1 MILFFFFIEIKMIYD
16 IENIDIDIIIEPK
29 DINTEYKKT
38 LLKKIVKKYEGKAI
52 DNIGIIKKVNKI
64 NEIYGHKIVDNSIF
78 IHFFLNIEI
87 ERCLPKIGNQ
97 SKLKIN
103 KIFPY
108 GIFFIQ
114 EHIRILVPANYIN
127 KEKFSIETDTDENN
141 TFFLMNKKEKL
152 IYTIDSDIEI
162 ELFEIRFEKEGF
174 NCLAKII

>member
-1 MILFFFFIEIKMIYD
+1 MILFFFFSKIEMIYD
-16 IENIDIDIIIEPK
+16 LENIDIDIVIEPK
-29 DINTEYKKT
+29 DINIEYKNT

-64 NEIYGHKIVDNSIF
+64 NKIYGHKIVDNSIF
-78 IHFFLNIEI
+78 IYFFLNIQI
-87 ERCLPKIGNQ
+87 ERCLPKVGNK

-108 GIFFIQ
+108 GLFFIQ
-114 EHIRILVPANYIN
+114 EHIRILVPTNYIN
-127 KEKFSIETDTDENN
+127 KKKFSIETDTDENN
-141 TFFLMNKKEKL
+141 THFLMDKEKKL
-152 IYTIDSDIEI
+152 IYTVDSDIEI